1 MEIVYQNEV
10 HSEEQELTPQ
20 DHLKLQWRQQPGFI
34 PFVRQKNVIDQNAE
48 LVPYA
53 GTATLHGWIPP
64 RLFALQG
71 LLMLS
76 LVASLLNWMMT
87 RHEGKLESQIVA
99 LQADVQE
106 EIKRQEGI
114 NAAIK
119 AEISRISNAPRSTF
133 YLRMTGTRMSRE
145 EALQELYA
153 SLEESQR
160 SEKQYKEK
168 MAAEEHKLRARQ
180 SAQAIANSGTPLIFS
195 LALVLAAGLASKLM
209 PREFSRGRSRNRL
222 ADHYL
227 YFATAEGLWP
237 NLVLVVFLHAALSR
251 SAWGLASLFDSV
263 GPLFWVVFWIGF
275 YFLLLRYFVMV
286 ARDMYQAAQIRRPLN
301 EWSPDNP
308 MLLSIH
314 NSFLAVFVLLEAG
327 FLAACYALYLAQKSL
342 G

>member
-1 MEIVYQNEV
+1 MEIVYQNEPA
-10 HSEEQELTPQ
+10 STEQELTPQ
-20 DHLKLQWRQQPGFI
+20 DQIKLQWRQQPGFI
-34 PFVRQKNVIDQNAE
+34 RFVRQKNVIDQNAE

-53 GTATLHGWIPP
+53 GPASLHGWIPP

-71 LLMLS
+71 LVLLS
-76 LVASLLNWMMT
+76 LVVSLLNWMMT
-87 RHEGKLESQIVA
+87 RHEGKLENQIVA
-99 LQADVQE
+99 LQANAQE

-114 NAAIK
+114 NAAIR
-119 AEISRISNAPRSTF
+119 AEVARISNAPRSTF

-153 SLEESQR
+153 SQEESQR
-160 SEKQYKEK
+160 SEQQFKGK

-195 LALVLAAGLASKLM
+195 LALVLGAVLVSKGA
-209 PREFSRGRSRNRL
+209 PRELSRGNPRKRL

-251 SAWGLASLFDSV
+251 SAWGLAGLFDSV

-275 YFLLLRYFVMV
+275 YFLMVRYFVVV
-286 ARDMYQAAQIRRPLN
+286 ARDMYQAAQLRRPLN
-301 EWSPDNP
+301 EWSPDNR

-314 NSFLAVFVLLEAG
+314 NSFLVTFAVLEGG
-327 FLAACYALYLAQKSL
+327 FLVLCYALYMAQKTL
-342 G
+342 A